1 MGDSRYLIKSWSL
14 FFTGAIGELLGT
26 CDCLGLS
33 FFSASGFTLGLIVT
47 LYFLCL
53 RPLMISPPALLDFS
67 FLAPSY
73 FFYFYINEMI

>member
-33 FFSASGFTLGLIVT
+33 FFSSSGFTLGLIVT
-47 LYFLCL
+47 SIYLFAM
-53 RPLMISPPALLDFS
+53 PLMISSAALVDFS
-67 FLAPSY
+67 FLAAGA
-73 FFYFYINEMI
+73 FFYFYIDEVS